1 MAVQEV
7 TFLGYTIKQRK
18 IMPKASLVGKIMN
31 IQIPKTKKQV
41 QSLLGLINFHSAFVS
56 KYVEIVNCRKNDH

>member
-1 MAVQEV
+1 
-7 TFLGYTIKQRK
+7 
-18 IMPKASLVGKIMN
+18 MPKASLVGKIMN